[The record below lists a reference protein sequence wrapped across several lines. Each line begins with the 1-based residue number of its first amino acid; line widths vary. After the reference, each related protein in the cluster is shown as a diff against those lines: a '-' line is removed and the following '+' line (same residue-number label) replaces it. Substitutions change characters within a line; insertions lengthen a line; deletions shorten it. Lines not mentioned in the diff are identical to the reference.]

1 MVVWPRADQTLLP
14 HDDSEA
20 RCWVQAWLL
29 AVTRTRPDNLVPTV
43 WKALQCTFIFQDL
56 AFTQRTCISWNR
68 HIACQRRHNRPT
80 HECQHVVFFF
90 FFCWF
95 WFCYFHWS
103 LKKKGAGGKGE
114 FHVFFFTQITQAIIT
129 LITPY
134 IEQVPLC
141 VWECSK
147 QDQLERFEAH

>member
-90 FFCWF
+90 FLLVLVLLL
-95 WFCYFHWS
+95 S
-103 LKKKGAGGKGE
+103 LKFKKKKGRGE
-114 FHVFFFTQITQAIIT
+114 RVSFMVFFYTNNSSNYYTDH
-129 LITPY
+129 
-134 IEQVPLC
+134 PLHRASSSVC
-141 VWECSK
+141 LGV
-147 QDQLERFEAH
+147 Q